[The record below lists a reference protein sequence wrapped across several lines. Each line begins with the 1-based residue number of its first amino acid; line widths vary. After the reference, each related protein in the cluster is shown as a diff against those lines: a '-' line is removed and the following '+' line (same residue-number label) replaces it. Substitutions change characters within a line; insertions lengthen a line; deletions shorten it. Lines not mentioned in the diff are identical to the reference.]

1 MAKEKTLAEIK
12 RAASKTLLNRP
23 GVSGLGLRGDGVVVY
38 LESDDAGIRKEA
50 ERIVEQI
57 APSTPVYFE
66 LTGRIE
72 KR

>member
-1 MAKEKTLAEIK
+1 MAKEKTLAEVK
-12 RAASKTLLNRP
+12 RAASETLLNRP

-38 LESDDAGIRKEA
+38 LESDDARIRQEA

-66 LTGRIE
+66 ITGRIG
-72 KR
+72 KQ

>member
-1 MAKEKTLAEIK
+1 MAKEKTLAEVK

-38 LESDDAGIRKEA
+38 LESDDAGIRQEA
-50 ERIVEQI
+50 VRIVEQI
-57 APSTPVYFE
+57 APSTPLYFE

>member
-38 LESDDAGIRKEA
+38 LESDDAGIRQEA
-50 ERIVEQI
+50 VRIVEQI

>member
-1 MAKEKTLAEIK
+1 MGKEKNLADVK

-38 LESDDAGIRKEA
+38 LESDDAGIRQEA
-50 ERIVEQI
+50 ERIIQQI

-66 LTGRIE
+66 LTGRIG
-72 KR
+72 KQ

>member
-38 LESDDAGIRKEA
+38 LESDDAGIRQEA
-50 ERIVEQI
+50 ERIVQQI

>member
-1 MAKEKTLAEIK
+1 MAKEKTLAEVK

-38 LESDDAGIRKEA
+38 LESDDSGIRQEA
-50 ERIVEQI
+50 ERIVKQI

-72 KR
+72 KQ

>member
-1 MAKEKTLAEIK
+1 MAKKTLAEIK

-38 LESDDAGIRKEA
+38 LESDDAGIRLEA

-66 LTGRIE
+66 LTGRIG
-72 KR
+72 KQ

>member
-23 GVSGLGLRGDGVVVY
+23 GVSGLGLRRDGVVVY
-38 LESDDAGIRKEA
+38 LESDDAGIRQEA
-50 ERIVEQI
+50 VRIVEQI

-72 KR
+72 KQ